1 MNDAKLS
8 EILYSIGH
16 EVFAEYYRDL
26 SDQSFSRAALI
37 ERLLTDSRNAGRGR
51 NGGGYTI
58 GTCRSKVSHGR
69 RIIRAGRGVDALR
82 LIADSTNERARER
95 ALAQLRAMGE

>member
-1 MNDAKLS
+1 MNDAKLA

-16 EVFAEYYRDL
+16 EIFAEYYGEL
-26 SDQSFSRAALI
+26 SDPSLSMADLI
-37 ERLLTDSRNAGRGR
+37 ERLLTDSRNAGKGR
-51 NGGGYTI
+51 SGGGYTI

-82 LIADSTNERARER
+82 LIADSTNERAREH
-95 ALAQLRAMGE
+95 ALAQLRAMQE